1 MHTHPAP
8 ALVSS
13 VVSVTLKPP
22 PPTFSIIPSLLPPC
36 PQWGGARDA
45 DDTGA
50 HEEIVC
56 LEAELRPSNRRAE
69 GQRREYSLR
78 QGTRIAHAL
87 GPWALVAD
95 RDLPSLPRRVER
107 AVSIRWMSCCPL
119 RPSRWSLNTLGMEP
133 CAVRNLGAGI
143 TRNRASCLS
152 SSWGIGLKACVFSN
166 FEVSGRF
173 GLSSGQKTISWVE
186 EGDRV
191 ELNSLLV

>member
-8 ALVSS
+8 ALVSFS
-13 VVSVTLKPP
+13 VAGVTLKLLPL
-22 PPTFSIIPSLLPPC
+22 FSITPSLPPPC

-50 HEEIVC
+50 HEEIVY
-56 LEAELRPSNRRAE
+56 LEAELKPSGRRAE

-78 QGTRIAHAL
+78 QGTCIAHAL
-87 GPWALVAD
+87 GPWALVAA

-107 AVSIRWMSCCPL
+107 AVSVRWMSCCPL
-119 RPSRWSLNTLGMEP
+119 RPPRWSLNTLGMEP

-143 TRNRASCLS
+143 TRNRASCLP
-152 SSWGIGLKACVFSN
+152 SSWGIGLKACVFSS